1 MLWAM
6 IRVLIVDDSR
16 MHRMAL
22 TKLIERAPGFQVVGS
37 AEDGEQGVEL
47 VHTLK
52 PDIVL
57 MDVNMPR
64 LDGLGATERIMA
76 ERPTPILLMT
86 ASENL
91 EGEQNLAWRAIDH
104 GALELIPK
112 PANLEPGDKPAQDI
126 LARLR
131 VLAGVPVIS
140 HPRGRRPA
148 KRPQDGG
155 KRSTSSII
163 RRARKVVAVAA
174 STGGPRALKQLL
186 AGLPADLGAG
196 IAIVQHIDGLFVDG
210 LVRWLGED
218 RPLPVAAAED
228 GRGIHENE
236 ILVAP
241 AGFHM
246 EIGADR
252 RVVLKDGKNDGSAHC
267 PSGDRLLRSVA
278 LTYGPRAIGVV
289 LTGMGED
296 GARGLLAIKEAGG
309 VTFAQDEATS
319 VVYGMP
325 RAAKLLGAATH
336 VLPLPQLAEAVVRAV
351 RGC

>member
-1 MLWAM
+1 
-6 IRVLIVDDSR
+6 
-16 MHRMAL
+16 
-22 TKLIERAPGFQVVGS
+22 
-37 AEDGEQGVEL
+37 
-47 VHTLK
+47 
-52 PDIVL
+52 VL

-76 ERPTPILLMT
+76 EKPTPILLMT

-91 EGEQNLAWRAIDH
+91 EGEQNLAWQAIDH

-112 PANLEPGDKPAQDI
+112 PATLEPADKTSQDI
-126 LARLR
+126 LTRLR

-140 HPRGRRPA
+140 HPRGRRPP
-148 KRPQDGG
+148 KRAGE
-155 KRSTSSII
+155 RANRATSSII
-163 RRARKVVAVAA
+163 RRAKRVIAVAA
-174 STGGPRALKQLL
+174 STGGPRALKQFLG
-186 AGLPADLGAG
+186 ALPAEFGAG

-218 RPLPVAAAED
+218 RPFPVAVATDA
-228 GRGIHENE
+228 RGIHENE
-236 ILVAP
+236 VLVAR

-252 RVVLKDGKNDGSAHC
+252 CVVLRDGKNDGSAHC

-278 LTYGPRAIGVV
+278 LSYGPRAIGVV

-309 VTFAQDEATS
+309 VTFAQDEASS

-325 RAAKLLGAATH
+325 RAAKLLGAASFI
-336 VLPLPQLAEAVVRAV
+336 LPLHQIPDAVARVCRA
-351 RGC
+351 